1 MKRSLLFYQAAFL
14 ILVTCIGCR
23 SSEPAY
29 DFVKPSE
36 RTSWQSKIKSG
47 DVGFYDVSQ
56 EVTANIDTPPKVEG
70 KETFQEA
77 VDISMACRQQSME
90 SSKKAVG
97 KIEFLINKK
106 GEASQFYILQ
116 DSGDCNDVLAKS
128 FKQVTF
134 KPAMADGKPI
144 PTLVHFTMIF
154 RFVDQGRLQ
163 QKVN

>member
-1 MKRSLLFYQAAFL
+1 MQIVIFMLL
-14 ILVTCIGCR
+14 VVCIGCK

-29 DFVKPSE
+29 DFVTPSD
-36 RTSWQSKIKSG
+36 RTDWQSKIKSG
-47 DVGFYDVSQ
+47 EVGFYDVSQ
-56 EVTANIDTPPKVEG
+56 EVTANIDTPPKVEEV
-70 KETFQEA
+70 KTFQEA

-90 SSKKAVG
+90 SSKKAIG

-116 DSGDCNDVLAKS
+116 DSGDCNEVLARS
-128 FKQVTF
+128 FKQVSF

-144 PTLVHFTMIF
+144 STLVHFTMIF

>member
-1 MKRSLLFYQAAFL
+1 MLLVAS
-14 ILVTCIGCR
+14 IGCK

-29 DFVKPSE
+29 DFVNPSD
-36 RTSWQSKIKSG
+36 RTNWQSKIKSG
-47 DVGFYDVSQ
+47 AVGFYDVSQ
-56 EVTANIDTPPKVEG
+56 QVTANIDTPPKVED
-70 KETFQEA
+70 KKTFQEA

-116 DSGDCNDVLAKS
+116 DSGDCDDVLAGS
-128 FKQVTF
+128 FKQVAF

-154 RFVDQGRLQ
+154 RFVDQSRLQ
-163 QKVN
+163 QK